1 MHDFQEINKRILEK
15 LESLHTK
22 VNQNTLTVNQNTLAL
37 ERIDEQIS
45 GKKAQSY
52 LKDNAVFYTQVYGLI
67 REHILTME

>member
-52 LKDNAVFYTQVYGLI
+52 LKDDVVFYTQVYGLI

>member
-1 MHDFQEINKRILEK
+1 MHDFQKINKQILEK

-22 VNQNTLTVNQNTLAL
+22 VNQNTLAVNQNTLAL

-52 LKDNAVFYTQVYGLI
+52 LKDNVVFYTQVYGLI

>member
-1 MHDFQEINKRILEK
+1 MHDFQKINKQILEK

-52 LKDNAVFYTQVYGLI
+52 LKDDVVFYTQVYGLI